1 MSGRKKKK
9 RKKERRRE
17 KKSNAKRGG
26 RALPSL
32 CERQTV
38 ATVRHTRV
46 TAYDTTRTHGTGT
59 PWWYGNDEKVCRDL
73 EQGPVI
79 QAEALDTVALSLDSE
94 VKQR

>member
-1 MSGRKKKK
+1 MVEKKKEKGKKK
-9 RKKERRRE
+9 RKKVKRE
-17 KKSNAKRGG
+17 RGG